1 MYVCNL
7 TISMGLS
14 DDCVAKLQSAVKEVK
29 AAAASREKSNNN
41 CKMCL
46 RFDAELRHLQ
56 DENHALTQALQAAER
71 AAEKTINSA
80 HDVLLLQV

>member
-1 MYVCNL
+1 
-7 TISMGLS
+7 MGLS
-14 DDCVAKLQSAVKEVK
+14 DECVAKLQSAVKEVK
-29 AAAASREKSNNN
+29 AAAASREKSSNN

-71 AAEKTINSA
+71 AAEQTINSSA
-80 HDVLLLQV
+80 QDALLLQA